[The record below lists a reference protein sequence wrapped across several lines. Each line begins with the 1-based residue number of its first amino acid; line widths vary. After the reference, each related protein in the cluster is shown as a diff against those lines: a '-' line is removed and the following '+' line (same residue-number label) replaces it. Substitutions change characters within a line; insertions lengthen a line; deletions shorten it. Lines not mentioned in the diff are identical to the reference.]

1 MGGNTSV
8 PGRVP
13 EPRPAHVLHVVCH
26 QPYMSSVI
34 SKRFISLGSSSNWHL
49 PVCVECL
56 FLRTPGSGP
65 TSRWG

>member
-1 MGGNTSV
+1 MRGNTSV

-13 EPRPAHVLHVVCH
+13 ETSVPEPRPAHALHVVCH

-49 PVCVECL
+49 PVTV
-56 FLRTPGSGP
+56 LR
-65 TSRWG
+65 